1 MNRTLLLAVATILF
15 VGLTAAA
22 EQSSG
27 SAAQEQPAQRT
38 SVPNAEEHLRIL
50 SESLNLSAAQQQ
62 KLRPIIQNMLDQ
74 RQRLMHDQRLSADQR
89 EEKQRALHERADRE
103 ARKFLNDEQ
112 KKKLDELEAQ
122 HHAESAAH
130 AQQ

>member
-15 VGLTAAA
+15 IGLTAAA

-74 RQRLMHDQRLSADQR
+74 RQRLMHDQRPVGRSAR
-89 EEKQRALHERADRE
+89 GKTTGTS
-103 ARKFLNDEQ
+103 RKG
-112 KKKLDELEAQ
+112 
-122 HHAESAAH
+122 
-130 AQQ
+130 